1 MSVKRT
7 FRLTEENAD
16 KLRRL
21 ADERGTTATE
31 IINAAIS
38 TYGTEQNASN
48 TISGDCHTGAIP
60 DGAGN
65 DVNDSLRVTE
75 KAVQALTEQ
84 LASKDRQIEGLTDAL
99 RAAQTLHAVSE
110 SKAIESTDQKRSRWR
125 RLVDA
130 WRG

>member
-7 FRLTEENAD
+7 FRLADDNAD

-21 ADERGTTATE
+21 AEERGVTATE

-38 TYGTEQNASN
+38 EYGSAPY
-48 TISGDCHTGAIP
+48 DCHTAPYDEP
-60 DGAGN
+60 DGN
-65 DVNDSLRVTE
+65 VERDLRFHDETLAIL
-75 KAVQALTEQ
+75 KEQ
-84 LASKDRQIEGLTDAL
+84 LERKDEQIASLTDAL
-99 RAAQTLHAVSE
+99 RSAQDTAKAAQALHAVSE
-110 SKAIESTDQKRSRWR
+110 SKALESTDQKRSRWR

>member
-21 ADERGTTATE
+21 AEERGTTATDV
-31 IINAAIS
+31 INAAIS
-38 TYGTEQNASN
+38 EYGNEQNTSN
-48 TISGDCHTGAIP
+48 TIFGDSHTGAIP
-60 DGAGN
+60 DDGGTES
-65 DVNDSLRVTE
+65 DGLRVME
-75 KAVQALTEQ
+75 KALDGLTSQ
-84 LASKDRQIEGLTDAL
+84 LEAKDRQIEGLTDAL
-99 RAAQTLHAVSE
+99 KAAQALHAVSE
-110 SKAIESTDQKRSRWR
+110 SKSLESTDQKRSRWR